1 MLESVIIPLTR
12 GDKISCDL
20 FDSTSYSVNWSFA
33 MAQYKKIPV
42 DFNTECFFQEMQ
54 LVMKWFLN
62 WELGRS
68 DHMWRTLASL
78 WSKGDSTFSRK
89 MITDSFECER
99 SLEIIASGKHPPF
112 CQRVAVNMVI

>member
-1 MLESVIIPLTR
+1 
-12 GDKISCDL
+12 
-20 FDSTSYSVNWSFA
+20 
-33 MAQYKKIPV
+33 MAQCKKIPV

-54 LVMKWFLN
+54 LAMKRFLN
-62 WELGRS
+62 WELGSS